1 MTNPSLRSILSKTDP
16 RVFKL
21 IELERER
28 QEEVIRLI
36 PSENY
41 AGPAVREAV
50 GSIMMNKY
58 SEGYPHKRYYQGQ
71 KYIDQVEDL
80 ARNRAKK
87 LFKVA
92 HANVQPYSGSPAN
105 FAVYFALL
113 KPGDTI
119 MGMSLPHGG
128 HLTHG
133 WKVSITGTYYHSVQY
148 GVDKKTQL
156 LNYDKIEKLAKKHRP
171 RLIFAGATA
180 YPRFIDWKKFLE
192 IADSIG
198 AYFVTDIAHIA
209 GLIVAGAHPSPAPY
223 AHIITTTSHKSLRG
237 PRGAMI
243 MVTNRGVKKD
253 PDLPKK
259 IDRAVFPG
267 LQGGPHQ
274 HTISGIA
281 VALKEAK
288 SASFK
293 KYGKQIVKNA
303 KVLASELMNRG
314 FNLVTNGTDNHLML
328 IDLRN
333 KKISGA
339 DAAIRLEKANIILN
353 KNTIPYDPNPP
364 AKPSGVRLGTP
375 AVTTRGMKEKEM
387 RMIAQWMD
395 EVVEGKRKLSEIKK
409 EIIYLCQKF
418 PIL

>member
-1 MTNPSLRSILSKTDP
+1 M
-16 RVFKL
+16 
-21 IELERER
+21 
-28 QEEVIRLI
+28 
-36 PSENY
+36 
-41 AGPAVREAV
+41 
-50 GSIMMNKY
+50 
-58 SEGYPHKRYYQGQ
+58 
-71 KYIDQVEDL
+71 
-80 ARNRAKK
+80 
-87 LFKVA
+87 
-92 HANVQPYSGSPAN
+92 
-105 FAVYFALL
+105 
-113 KPGDTI
+113 
-119 MGMSLPHGG
+119 
-128 HLTHG
+128 
-133 WKVSITGTYYHSVQY
+133 
-148 GVDKKTQL
+148 
-156 LNYDKIEKLAKKHRP
+156 
-171 RLIFAGATA
+171 IFAGATA
-180 YPRFIDWKKFLE
+180 YPRFIDWKKFSQ
-192 IADSIG
+192 IADSVG

-303 KVLASELMNRG
+303 KVLASELINRG

-339 DAAIRLEKANIILN
+339 AAAVRLEKANIILN

-387 RMIAQWMD
+387 RMIAKWMD
-395 EVVEGKRKLSEIKK
+395 EVVGRKRKLSEIKK
-409 EIIYLCQKF
+409 EIISLCQKF
-418 PIL
+418 PIS